1 MGVRPSL
8 NALLAPHAAFA
19 QRRASLGTLAVLP
32 DELLLHL
39 LALLAD
45 ADAARM
51 CAASRFLHAFAALAG
66 SWRERCLARS
76 AGRVRVWHG
85 SWRGTYA
92 ALASRGH
99 APSSSSTLLPAPPR
113 ADGLC
118 SDLLYAPWRLSHLH
132 IDVAVPCTLPRLAAS
147 SHELFE
153 GTYAGRTPCILGAS
167 SFAARG
173 WDLKRLCD
181 EAGEA
186 EIQAEAMRCTPETY
200 LAYATSMRPPYADG
214 VVPDESPL
222 YLFDAQ
228 LPQRLGDNWNV
239 PALLGRNEKGK
250 AQEGGGEWD
259 HDLFGLLGER
269 RPDYRWV
276 IAGPE
281 RSGSGVSSLL
291 FPARTSLAD
300 PLRQWHKDPNATS
313 AWNTILS
320 GSKHWLFLPP
330 HVTPPGVFVSHDEGE
345 VTAPLSLAEWAE
357 GYLEECRR
365 RHGERGDGMLLEGRC
380 EEGETVYVPTGWWH
394 CVVNTSGALAEAPL
408 RFSLS
413 LVLAWPKAETAS
425 APPPPSPPH
434 AQNAWHSRRT
444 SSRDTSWAQ
453 CWTL

>member
-1 MGVRPSL
+1 
-8 NALLAPHAAFA
+8 
-19 QRRASLGTLAVLP
+19 
-32 DELLLHL
+32 
-39 LALLAD
+39 
-45 ADAARM
+45 
-51 CAASRFLHAFAALAG
+51 
-66 SWRERCLARS
+66 
-76 AGRVRVWHG
+76 
-85 SWRGTYA
+85 
-92 ALASRGH
+92 
-99 APSSSSTLLPAPPR
+99 
-113 ADGLC
+113 
-118 SDLLYAPWRLSHLH
+118 
-132 IDVAVPCTLPRLAAS
+132 
-147 SHELFE
+147 
-153 GTYAGRTPCILGAS
+153 
-167 SFAARG
+167 

-281 RSGSGVSSLL
+281 RSGSG
-291 FPARTSLAD
+291 
-300 PLRQWHKDPNATS
+300 WHKDPNATS

-394 CVVNTSGALAEAPL
+394 CVVNTSECVAFTQNLVSRHELGAVLDFMKSRPTHVSGFKRAPSSCAPL
-408 RFSLS
+408 YGLFCARLREYDEA
-413 LVLAWPKAETAS
+413 LLEDALRQVREKE
-425 APPPPSPPH
+425 
-434 AQNAWHSRRT
+434 
-444 SSRDTSWAQ
+444 
-453 CWTL
+453 